1 MNGYRTILHSDL
13 NCFFAS
19 VEIALN
25 PALRGKAVAVCGSQE
40 DRHGIV
46 LAKSEPAK
54 RAGVKTG
61 MANWQAQQLCP
72 DLIIVHP
79 HYEQYQRYSLLV
91 KEVYARYTDQIE
103 PYGMDECWLD
113 VTQSRLSFGEGTAI
127 AEEIRQSVKRQLHL
141 TVSIGVS
148 FNKIF
153 AKLGSDMKKPDAIT
167 VITPENFRAKVWPL
181 PASDLLF
188 VGRATARK
196 LHSYGIRTIGELAR
210 TPSPFLHQL
219 LGKHGDMLWSY
230 ANGLDRSRVMPM
242 DYRAPYKS
250 ISHGTTCVSDLAN
263 ATQVWQ
269 IMLHLA
275 QTLGSKLRR
284 HQLTAGGVSLCV
296 RDSQLTFYTLHA
308 PLEQCTQSPL
318 LLARACFELFRQ
330 RYVWRNQVRAV
341 TVGATKLQ
349 PASAPRQL
357 SLFALS
363 SASLV
368 AEARPTHLCPPRRD
382 GPTAPD
388 SDAASATAVSWGAPD
403 GDRSPASQGVANPPA
418 TQRRSNAAEEME
430 RIPWPL
436 PLPEQRR
443 ERLDDTIEQ
452 IRQRFGR
459 QAIVATRLLATL
471 PLPKVPNE
479 SRLPGK
485 FYI

>member
-72 DLIIVHP
+72 DLIIVPP
-79 HYEQYQRYSLLV
+79 HYEQYQKYSLLV
-91 KEVYARYTDQIE
+91 KEIYARYTDQIE

-113 VTQSRLSFGEGTAI
+113 VTHSRLALGEGTAI

-167 VITPENFRAKVWPL
+167 VITPEDFRAKVWPL
-181 PASDLLF
+181 PTSHLLF

-196 LHSYGIRTIGELAR
+196 LHSYGIRTIGELAH
-210 TPSPFLHQL
+210 TPPAFLHQL

-230 ANGLDRSRVMPM
+230 ANGLDRSRVMPLG
-242 DYRAPYKS
+242 YRAPYKS
-250 ISHGTTCVSDLAN
+250 ISHGTTCISDLAS

-275 QTLGSKLRR
+275 QTLGTKLRR

-296 RDSQLTFYTLHA
+296 RDSQLAFYTFNA

-318 LLARACFELFRQ
+318 ILARACFELFLQ
-330 RYVWRNQVRAV
+330 RYAWRNLVRAV

-368 AEARPTHLCPPRRD
+368 AETRPAYLCLPRH
-382 GPTAPD
+382 GNPIAPE
-388 SDAASATAVSWGAPD
+388 SDAASATAVSWSTSD
-403 GDRSPASQGVANPPA
+403 GDRSPDDHAATLPPA
-418 TQRRSNAAEEME
+418 PQRSSDADGE

-436 PLPEQRR
+436 PLPEHRR
-443 ERLDDTIEQ
+443 EKLDDTIEQ

-459 QAIVATRLLATL
+459 QAIVATRLLAPL